1 MGREPNDTT
10 VCEPVHHTTNVA
22 PVVGWKKVELLRV
35 VLSKYTDNKEKSRV
49 VEHVHCTFTMKK
61 KPPEFAVSDFLI

>member
-1 MGREPNDTT
+1 MIPLCVYQSITQLTLPLLLGE
-10 VCEPVHHTTNVA
+10 
-22 PVVGWKKVELLRV
+22 KKVELLRV

-61 KPPEFAVSDFLI
+61 PPEFAVSDFLI

>member
-1 MGREPNDTT
+1 MIPLSVYMYQSITQLTLPLLLGE
-10 VCEPVHHTTNVA
+10 
-22 PVVGWKKVELLRV
+22 KKVELLRV

-61 KPPEFAVSDFLI
+61 KNPEFAVSDFLI

>member
-1 MGREPNDTT
+1 MIPLCVYQSFTQLTLPLLLGE
-10 VCEPVHHTTNVA
+10 
-22 PVVGWKKVELLRV
+22 KKVELLRV

-61 KPPEFAVSDFLI
+61 KTPEFAVSDFLI

>member
-1 MGREPNDTT
+1 MIPLCVYQSITQLTLPLLLGE
-10 VCEPVHHTTNVA
+10 
-22 PVVGWKKVELLRV
+22 KKVELLRV

-61 KPPEFAVSDFLI
+61 KPPEFAVSDFY